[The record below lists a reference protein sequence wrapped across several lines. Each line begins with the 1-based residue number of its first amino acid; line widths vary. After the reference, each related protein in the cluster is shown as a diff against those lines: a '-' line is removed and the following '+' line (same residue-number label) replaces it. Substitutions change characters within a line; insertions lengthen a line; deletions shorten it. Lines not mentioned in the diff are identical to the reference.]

1 MYFQCSCRNLLYDR
15 LYNVFNDAF
24 SIIRLPATQNNKV
37 TVNDE
42 HVGWRIK
49 ENTRKHQFRR
59 AISGTEPNL
68 EPSAYD
74 AGVRRSTVFTYSE
87 ISF

>member
-1 MYFQCSCRNLLYDR
+1 MYFQCSCRHLLYVR
-15 LYNVFNDAF
+15 LYNAFNDAF
-24 SIIRLPATQNNKV
+24 STIRLPATQNNKV

-49 ENTRKHQFRR
+49 ENTRKPQLRR

-68 EPSAYD
+68 GPSAYD
-74 AGVRRSTVFTYSE
+74 AGVGRSTVFNYSE